1 VTTDYDIIIV
11 GGRPA
16 GSTLAA
22 RLGQAGWRV
31 LLIER
36 ARLPALPGASCPII
50 YASTMDM
57 LDEIGA
63 DEAAYAQNTPKIHRM
78 VNAGELLKGEVAI
91 PMVNGRD
98 YGYAIDR
105 ARFDYALW
113 ENALRFPTVEGRL
126 GYSLVDLLWQG
137 DRVIGIVGQP
147 AGGER
152 ETITARLVIGAD
164 GRFSTVAR
172 KTKATE
178 RDENDEFPT
187 SIYYAYWKHAAPHDS
202 RGAAAVAWGEGTGFG
217 FLMMDSADETTL
229 VAVEGQTTLLDPAP
243 GQAEALYMD
252 MVRRYPAVWRRLEG
266 AERITDVRGM
276 RNIGNLYR
284 QPGGDGWALV
294 GDAYHQKDPLDGQGI
309 YDAVYTAKILAGA
322 VDDYLSGRKLWAQ
335 ALLDYDRG
343 ARAETYPMYRST
355 LTRVRDSLYPTT
367 PEWVTRFST
376 QTWARWI
383 FEDRL
388 VSEQLGLML
397 TRQISPREMMS
408 APIVIG
414 ALLRGPLRDLS
425 HFLGRQIER

>member
-1 VTTDYDIIIV
+1 VTTDYDVIIV
-11 GGRPA
+11 GGRPS

-22 RLGQAGWRV
+22 RLGQQGWRV

-36 ARLPALPGASCPII
+36 AKLPALPGASCPII
-50 YASTMDM
+50 YASTMNM

-63 DEAAYAQNTPKIHRM
+63 DETAYARNTPKIRRM
-78 VNAGELLKGEVAI
+78 VNAGELLKGEVEI
-91 PMVNGRD
+91 PMVDGRD

-105 ARFDYALW
+105 ARFDFALW
-113 ENALRFPTVEGRL
+113 ENALRFPSVEGRL
-126 GYSLVDLLWQG
+126 GYSLVDLLWEG

-172 KTKATE
+172 KAKAAE
-178 RDENDEFPT
+178 RDEHEKFPT
-187 SIYYAYWKHAAPHDS
+187 SIYYAYWKNTLPHDD

-217 FLMMDSADETTL
+217 FLMMDSADDTTL
-229 VAVEGQTTLLDPAP
+229 IAVEGQTELLDPAP
-243 GQAEALYMD
+243 GQAEAMYME
-252 MVRRYPAVWRRLEG
+252 MVRKFPAVWRRLEH

-284 QPGGDGWALV
+284 QPGGDGWGLV

-309 YDAVYTAKILAGA
+309 YDAVYTAKVLAAA

-335 ALLDYDRG
+335 ALLDYDRE
-343 ARAETYPMYRST
+343 ARAETHPMYRST
-355 LTRVRDSLYPTT
+355 LDRVRDSFYPTN
-367 PEWVTRFST
+367 PEWFTRFST

-388 VSEQLGLML
+388 VSEQMGLML
-397 TRQISPREMMS
+397 TRQIKPSEMMS
-408 APIVIG
+408 PPVIIG

-425 HFLGRQIER
+425 RFLDKQIQR

>member
-1 VTTDYDIIIV
+1 MTSDYDVIIV

-22 RLGQAGWRV
+22 RLGQQGWRV

-36 ARLPALPGASCPII
+36 AKLPSLPGASSPII
-50 YASTMDM
+50 YASTMSM

-63 DEAAYAQNTPKIHRM
+63 DEAAYAHNTPKIRR
-78 VNAGELLKGEVAI
+78 VINAGELLKGEIEI
-91 PMVNGRD
+91 PMLNGRD
-98 YGYAIDR
+98 YAYAIDR
-105 ARFDYALW
+105 ARFDFALW

-126 GYSLVDLLWQG
+126 GCSLVDLLWEG
-137 DRVIGIVGQP
+137 DRVIGVVCQS
-147 AGGER
+147 AGSER

-172 KTKATE
+172 KAKAAE
-178 RDENDEFPT
+178 RDEHEEYPT
-187 SIYYAYWKHAAPHDS
+187 SIYYAYWKNALPHDD

-217 FLMMDSADETTL
+217 FLLMDSADDTTL
-229 VAVEGQTTLLDPAP
+229 IAIEGQTELLDPPP
-243 GQAEALYMD
+243 GQAEAMYME
-252 MVRRYPAVWRRLEG
+252 MVRKYPAVWRRLEH

-309 YDAVYTAKILAGA
+309 YDAVYTAKALANA
-322 VDDYLSGRKLWAQ
+322 VNDYLSGRKLWAE
-335 ALLDYDRG
+335 ALIAYDHE

-355 LTRVRDSLYPTT
+355 LDRVRDSLYPSS
-367 PEWVTRFST
+367 PEWFTRFAT

-388 VSEQLGLML
+388 VSEQMGLML
-397 TRQISPREMMS
+397 TRQIKPREMLS
-408 APIVIG
+408 PPIVIG

-425 HFLGRQIER
+425 RFLEKQIER